1 MSPSK
6 RRKSTI
12 LLVCDKPEVRRDIEG
27 ILSGDEAFDVRCLPN
42 SADAM
47 KLASETEVDL
57 IICHGDAY
65 DSCMGYCGEAGKQND
80 RLLSP
85 SFLLLSDGLRPAD
98 IARSLEK
105 GADDFIEKQ
114 MCGEILLAKV
124 RSLISKNCLRQ
135 DLWKKEKRLEE
146 TNSLLE
152 RNFKEL
158 TAILLKM
165 LEVRVPGTS
174 DRAEAAKAIADF
186 CTERLG
192 FRDDKRKQVIFAS
205 LLHEIG
211 KVGLPDEAACK
222 HYCTLPV
229 SLLHVFQQ
237 HVTVGSMIISAVTG
251 YREAAEAVYHQLENY
266 DGSGFPDEL
275 MGDEIPVGARVL
287 RAIVFYEELRA
298 EGVSRNGIIERLRSA
313 MHSILDQRIANL
325 LIEFVLDREPQEK
338 TNEFKLPVDELA
350 PGMVIAEDV
359 FAASGVKL
367 LPKGVRL
374 QEKTLALLIERNAI
388 DPIIGGVYVLSNS
401 NAHL

>member
-1 MSPSK
+1 M

-12 LLVCDKPEVRRDIEG
+12 LLVCDKPEVCRDIED
-27 ILSGDEAFDVRCLPN
+27 ILSGDEAFDVRWLPN
-42 SADAM
+42 PSDAM

-57 IICHGDAY
+57 VICHGDAY
-65 DSCMGYCGEAGKQND
+65 DSCMGCCREAGEEKD
-80 RLLSP
+80 RLLLP
-85 SFLLLSDGLRPAD
+85 SFLLLADGLKPAD
-98 IARSLEK
+98 IARNLEK
-105 GADDFIEKQ
+105 GADDFIENQ
-114 MCGEILLAKV
+114 MCREILFAKV
-124 RSLISKNCLRQ
+124 RSLISKSCLRQ

-174 DRAEAAKAIADF
+174 DRAETAKAIADF
-186 CTERLG
+186 FTERLG
-192 FRDDKRKQVIFAS
+192 FRDDTRKQIIFAG

-222 HYCTLPV
+222 HYCTLSA
-229 SLLHVFQQ
+229 SLLPVFQQ
-237 HVTVGSMIISAVTG
+237 HVTVGSMIISTVTG

-266 DGSGFPDEL
+266 DGSGFPNEL

-325 LIEFVLDREPQEK
+325 LIEFILDREPQEN

-367 LPKGVRL
+367 LPKGIRL
-374 QEKTLALLIERNAI
+374 QEKTLTLLVERNAI
-388 DPIIGGVYVLSNS
+388 DPIIGGVYVLSD
-401 NAHL
+401 AHP